1 MQMRTRTLVRTQR
14 RNRSRRVPAIV
25 AGSVLAVALVA
36 AGSASALSTRWTL
49 RNVTTSVL
57 DSSFYGL
64 RAIEVAPVDG
74 WKFGIEGLPDGCRQG
89 VGTKIHCNLLPAKK
103 HQSWELERP
112 YYAMD
117 VTYRVTGFLI
127 EPHEDVR
134 VEYRIKN
141 WLLAQRVECR
151 FHLPDRHWTHW
162 AEKQHVQ
169 FAHTPR
175 DDDAQSYRTELVCE
189 GSHRHVGFSE
199 DSTFAAL

>member
-1 MQMRTRTLVRTQR
+1 MATLGGGAHARVSPFGHSPYGLDPHDDTRARPRSVTIQQAHQPSRSGATSNR
-14 RNRSRRVPAIV
+14 RDGAKRNRR
-25 AGSVLAVALVA
+25 L
-36 AGSASALSTRWTL
+36 
-49 RNVTTSVL
+49 
-57 DSSFYGL
+57 
-64 RAIEVAPVDG
+64 
-74 WKFGIEGLPDGCRQG
+74 Q
-89 VGTKIHCNLLPAKK
+89 
-103 HQSWELERP
+103 
-112 YYAMD
+112 D

-151 FHLPDRHWTHW
+151 FHLPDHHWTHW

-169 FAHTPR
+169 FAHMPR

>member
-1 MQMRTRTLVRTQR
+1 MRTRTLVRTQR
-14 RNRSRRVPAIV
+14 RDRSRRVPAIV
-25 AGSVLAVALVA
+25 AGCVLAVALVV

-49 RNVTTSVL
+49 RNETTSHL
-57 DSSFYGL
+57 DLSPFYGL

-89 VGTKIHCNLLPAKK
+89 VGTKIHCNLLTVNK

-127 EPHEDVR
+127 KPHEDVR

-141 WLLAQRVECR
+141 WLLAQKVECR
-151 FHLPDRHWTHW
+151 FHPPDRHWTHW
-162 AEKQHVQ
+162 AEKQHVR
-169 FAHTPR
+169 FGHTPE
-175 DDDAQSYRTELVCE
+175 DDGDKSSDTELVCG

>member
-1 MQMRTRTLVRTQR
+1 MRTRTPVRTQR
-14 RNRSRRVPAIV
+14 RNPSRRVPAIV

-49 RNVTTSVL
+49 RNETTSNL
-57 DSSFYGL
+57 DVSPVFGI

-74 WKFGIEGLPDGCRQG
+74 WKFGIEGLPDGCTQG
-89 VGTKIHCNLLPAKK
+89 VGTKIHCNLLPTNK

-127 EPHEDVR
+127 EAHEDVR

-141 WLLAQRVECR
+141 WLLAQKVECR

-162 AEKQHVQ
+162 AEKQHVR
-169 FAHTPR
+169 FAHAPR
-175 DDDAQSYRTELVCE
+175 DIDGRSLNTELVCE

-199 DSTFAAL
+199 DSAFAAI

>member
-1 MQMRTRTLVRTQR
+1 MSTRTLVRTQR

-117 VTYRVTGFLI
+117 VTYRVTGLRI
-127 EPHEDVR
+127 GPHEDVR

-141 WLLAQRVECR
+141 WFERQDVECR
-151 FHLPDRHWTHW
+151 FHLPDDHWTRW
-162 AEKQHVQ
+162 AEEHLVR
-169 FAHTPR
+169 FVHTPGDNGGR
-175 DDDAQSYRTELVCE
+175 SYHNELVCE
-189 GSHRHVGFSE
+189 GSKHHVGYRE
-199 DSTFAAL
+199 DSIFTAPI

>member
-1 MQMRTRTLVRTQR
+1 MRTRTPVRTR
-14 RNRSRRVPAIV
+14 HRNRSRPVPAIV
-25 AGSVLAVALVA
+25 AGCVLAVALVA

-49 RNVTTSVL
+49 RNETTSHL
-57 DSSFYGL
+57 DVGEFYGL

-89 VGTKIHCNLLPAKK
+89 VGTKIDCNLLPRNK
-103 HQSWELERP
+103 HQSWELLRP

-117 VTYRVTGFLI
+117 VTYRVTSYLI

-141 WLLAQRVECR
+141 WILAQKVECR
-151 FHLPDRHWTHW
+151 FRPPDHHWTHW
-162 AEKQHVQ
+162 AEKQHVR

-175 DDDAQSYRTELVCE
+175 DDGARGDRTELVCE

-199 DSTFAAL
+199 DSAFAAL